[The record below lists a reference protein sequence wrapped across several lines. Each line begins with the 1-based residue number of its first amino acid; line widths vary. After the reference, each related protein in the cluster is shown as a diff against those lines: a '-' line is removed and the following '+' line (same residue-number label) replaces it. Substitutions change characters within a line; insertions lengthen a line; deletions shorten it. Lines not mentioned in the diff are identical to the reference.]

1 MMEEITVKDKT
12 LMVEATVEQQMDKTQ
27 EIMIDKL

>member
-1 MMEEITVKDKT
+1 MMEEITVKKKT

>member
-1 MMEEITVKDKT
+1 MEEITVKDKT